1 MGCRG
6 AGILPAMGTSHVG
19 RQRDRGIER
28 GKQRNCACRKTA
40 QAGMQA
46 CQNGGAAGRLRK
58 LPFGKKMPSFSF
70 QNPPGKIAFAK
81 PKAVRMGTASFAAGS
96 WVRK

>member
-1 MGCRG
+1 MR
-6 AGILPAMGTSHVG
+6 
-19 RQRDRGIER
+19 
-28 GKQRNCACRKTA
+28 
-40 QAGMQA
+40 A

-58 LPFGKKMPSFSF
+58 LPFGKKMPTFSF

-81 PKAVRMGTASFAAGS
+81 PKAVRMGAASFAAGS